1 MSTFSADNKPNARAS
16 QASAPKD
23 NPTAEDVKAADG
35 EGSEERATI
44 PASNPNEPTETA
56 KESADETADRHV
68 ASTELPVKD
77 VTPPET
83 QGDTPLT
90 EQTEEDIVPGAAV
103 GPDDAGVVR
112 NDFGKVAHAPPG
124 SLDAA
129 FNGVQ
134 QDASGHVD
142 SVGTDNSDR
151 SGVRI

>member
-1 MSTFSADNKPNARAS
+1 MSTFSAGNTNSRGR
-16 QASAPKD
+16 QASVDKNA
-23 NPTAEDVKAADG
+23 PTAEEIKAAEANPEDAA
-35 EGSEERATI
+35 EI
-44 PASNPNEPTETA
+44 PADDPNKPTDIL
-56 KESADETADRHV
+56 DETQSEAADRHI

-77 VTPPET
+77 VTDPDT

-90 EQTEEDIVPGAAV
+90 EQTADDIVPGAAT

-112 NDFGKVAHAPPG
+112 NDHGKVAHAPPG
-124 SLDAA
+124 SYDAA
-129 FNGVQ
+129 ANGVQ

>member
-1 MSTFSADNKPNARAS
+1 MSTFTGDGKNARGK
-16 QASAPKD
+16 QASVDKD
-23 NPTAEDVKAADG
+23 NPTAEEIKAAEATAEDAGEVPADDPNKPTEILNETDG
-35 EGSEERATI
+35 EA
-44 PASNPNEPTETA
+44 
-56 KESADETADRHV
+56 ADRHV

-90 EQTEEDIVPGAAV
+90 EQTEDDIVPGAAV

>member
-1 MSTFSADNKPNARAS
+1 MSTFSDKPNARQK
-16 QASAPKD
+16 QADAPKD
-23 NPTAEDVKAADG
+23 DATKADVRQAEG
-35 EGSEERATI
+35 E
-44 PASNPNEPTETA
+44 N
-56 KESADETADRHV
+56 ESAQTEIPENDPQAPLNTVKEGDDEKSDRHI
-68 ASTELPVKD
+68 ASTELPVED

-83 QGDTPLT
+83 QGDSPPA
-90 EQTEEDIVPGAAV
+90 EEAKDKIVPGAAA

-112 NDFGKVAHAPPG
+112 NDRGRVAHAPPG

-151 SGVRI
+151 SGVRV

>member
-1 MSTFSADNKPNARAS
+1 MSTFGQQAGNARGK
-16 QASAPKD
+16 QASVDKD
-23 NPTAEDVKAADG
+23 NPTAEEIKAAEATAEDAAEVPADDPNKPTDILSETDG
-35 EGSEERATI
+35 EA
-44 PASNPNEPTETA
+44 
-56 KESADETADRHV
+56 ADRHI

-77 VTPPET
+77 VTAPET

-90 EQTEEDIVPGAAV
+90 EQTEDNIVPGAAT

-112 NDFGKVAHAPPG
+112 NDHGKVAHAPPG
-124 SLDAA
+124 SYDAA
-129 FNGVQ
+129 ANGVQ